1 MAEQELKL
9 HVPRRVSSGVL
20 SDMKKQGAAS
30 TRLRALY
37 FDTPDRALVSAKV
50 ALRLRKEGRRWIQTL
65 KMPGEHALA
74 RMEINHP
81 RPTPE
86 LDLSLYE
93 GTPAADILSRVGDS
107 LIVCYETD
115 VLRLHKQVR
124 TRNGLV
130 EIAFDRGSLR
140 AGNLTLPVSEIEFEL
155 VRGDVEAIFVVGQ
168 RWLDRYPLIM
178 DMRSKAERG
187 DLLAQTAAAM
197 SALAEDASADTS
209 ADISAARQK
218 IIHAFWAPRGARGL
232 SLAGDLSTAQALHAI
247 STECLD
253 QIARNAA
260 VLAEIDTQ
268 GICQVGAPEHIHQ
281 LRVGIRRLRSAWSL
295 FGGTPVLPPES
306 LRQEIKTHFAA
317 LGTSRDDDVLR
328 DALMPILTKAGLP
341 PIELGITVSSDE
353 AHTLVTSHAF
363 QTWLLSA
370 LKTCVMPTPQH
381 PAQVTAVPDALT
393 ASLTDR
399 QVPDQACDW
408 IIDRLRKW
416 HKRISRDGLQF
427 KKLDVPSQH
436 ELRKRAKRLRYG
448 LQFIESLLPAGRL
461 KAYRKRLS
469 VVQDIL
475 GDMNDL
481 AVAKERFELL
491 RETQPGAWF
500 ACGWIASRLTVLTDE
515 AASALVQLAKSD
527 RFWK

>member
-9 HVPRRVSSGVL
+9 HVPRRVSAAVQGE
-20 SDMKKQGAAS
+20 MKKLGAAS
-30 TRLRALY
+30 NRLRALY
-37 FDTPDRALVSAKV
+37 FDTPDRALVRAKM

-74 RMEINHP
+74 RIEINYP
-81 RPTPE
+81 RPAPE

-124 TRNGLV
+124 TRKGLV

-155 VRGDVEAIFVVGQ
+155 VRGDVEAIFVIGQ

-187 DLLAQTAAAM
+187 DMLAQTAAAL
-197 SALAEDASADTS
+197 SAMAEDSSPEAPD
-209 ADISAARQK
+209 ARQK
-218 IIHAFWAPRGARGL
+218 IIQAFWAPRGAR
-232 SLAGDLSTAQALHAI
+232 SVALAEDFTLAQALSAI
-247 STECLD
+247 TTECMD
-253 QIARNAA
+253 QIVRNAA
-260 VLAEIDTQ
+260 ILAEIDTQ
-268 GICQVGAPEHIHQ
+268 DICRAGAPEHIHQ

-295 FGGTPVLPPES
+295 FNGLPVLPPES
-306 LRQEIKTHFAA
+306 IRHEIKVHFAA

-341 PIELGITVSSDE
+341 PIELGVTVSSDE

-363 QTWLLSA
+363 QSWLLA
-370 LKTCVMPTPQH
+370 TLKTCVLHSEQEPVSTPT
-381 PAQVTAVPDALT
+381 VTDLPS
-393 ASLTDR
+393 ASLAVLHPPVKAADL
-399 QVPDQACDW
+399 

-416 HKRISRDGLQF
+416 HRRISRDGLNF

-448 LQFIESLLPAGRL
+448 LQFAESLLPAGRL

-481 AVAKERFELL
+481 AVAKERFESL

-515 AASALVQLAKSD
+515 AASALNQLAKSD
-527 RFWK
+527 RFWR